1 MLGGTLS
8 LVVNR
13 DREIKN
19 FIPKQHFT
27 LQVMLSDGKQH
38 FATQYVI
45 PEQYCDPDGLC
56 LSAQVIQAANRQI
69 RQLGQAK
76 VESVETKR
84 ERQHA
89 PLCFALSDLQ
99 SEAIR

>member
-1 MLGGTLS
+1 
-8 LVVNR
+8 
-13 DREIKN
+13 
-19 FIPKQHFT
+19 
-27 LQVMLSDGKQH
+27 MLSDGNQH

-56 LSAQVIQAANRQI
+56 LSAQVIQAANQQI

-84 ERQHA
+84 ERQNA
-89 PLCFALSDLQ
+89 PLLLC
-99 SEAIR
+99 IK